1 MTRVAN
7 PSHAGSEFAP
17 DAGPDAGADA
27 RDQAG
32 PVVIEPAAL
41 ASLVTDVLTAR
52 GVPDSDA
59 ALLADSL
66 VTAELWG
73 HASHGVLRL
82 PWYAARLASGAMA
95 AVTEVEPVIDRGA
108 VVVLDGHD
116 GIGQV
121 VAARAADLGVERA
134 RAHGIAGIAVRSSGH
149 FGTAAYFTRAVAE
162 AGCVAILVTN
172 ASPAMAPWGGRRK
185 SIGTNPWSIAAPAG
199 RHGVVVI
206 DLANTAVARG
216 KVYLAAERGEPIP
229 DGWAATADGTPTTDP
244 AEAIDG
250 LILPMA
256 GAKGYVISFMM
267 DVLAGVLTGSAFG
280 DAVAGPYDPTRRSGA
295 GHLLVVIDVAS
306 LADADEFACRMEQLV
321 DQTHSGELA
330 PWADHILVPGELEDR
345 ARARN
350 DRDGIRLAPA
360 TWAALRELAEAHG
373 IPLPPTDSPTDP
385 PADRQTNPQTD
396 PLTDPPAQDPKETAP

>member
-1 MTRVAN
+1 MAIE
-7 PSHAGSEFAP
+7 H
-17 DAGPDAGADA
+17 DA
-27 RDQAG
+27 RDG
-32 PVVIEPAAL
+32 VVVSPPA
-41 ASLVTDVLTAR
+41 LVDFVTAFLVRR
-52 GVPDSDA
+52 GVPDPDA
-59 ALLADSL
+59 ALLADTL

-95 AVTEVEPVIDRGA
+95 PVTEVEPVSDHGA

-121 VAARAADLGVERA
+121 VTQRAVDLGVERA
-134 RAHGIAGIAVRSSGH
+134 RQHGIAGIAVRSSGH
-149 FGTAAYFTRAVAE
+149 FGTAAYFTRAAAE

-199 RHGVVVI
+199 RHGVVVM

-229 DGWAATADGTPTTDP
+229 EGWAATPDGSPTTDP
-244 AEAIDG
+244 AEAVDG

-280 DAVAGPYDPTRRSGA
+280 DAVVGPYDPERRSGA
-295 GHLLVVIDVAS
+295 GHLLIVIDVA
-306 LADADEFACRMEQLV
+306 ATGDPAEFASRMEQLV
-321 DQTHSGELA
+321 DQTRSGELA
-330 PWADHILVPGELEDR
+330 AWADSILVPGELEDR
-345 ARARN
+345 SRAARE
-350 DRDGIRLAPA
+350 RDGIPLAPA
-360 TWAALRELAEAHG
+360 TWATLRELAEQSG
-373 IPLPPTDSPTDP
+373 VDLPPMATGAASDDNTHRTHQEVRS
-385 PADRQTNPQTD
+385 
-396 PLTDPPAQDPKETAP
+396 